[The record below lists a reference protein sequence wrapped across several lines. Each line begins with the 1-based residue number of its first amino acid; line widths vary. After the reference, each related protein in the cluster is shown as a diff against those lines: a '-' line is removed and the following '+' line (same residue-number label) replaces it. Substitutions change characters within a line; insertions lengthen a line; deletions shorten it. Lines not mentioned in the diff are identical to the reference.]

1 MYVGDDLKKLEDSYN
16 HAQTQWIDNMI
27 NACQVSLLYTYHR
40 TSVGKIDR
48 GILLKFWGGGGEVIK
63 ISNQFESSGAFYPL
77 PPP

>member
-1 MYVGDDLKKLEDSYN
+1 MCVCVYVGDDLKKLEDSYN

-48 GILLKFWGGGGEVIK
+48 GILFKVLGGGGSDQNLKPI
-63 ISNQFESSGAFYPL
+63 
-77 PPP
+77 